1 MARTDYRT
9 AVYNTTASH
18 LHLQATFATSYRYE
32 DVSYSDDGTR
42 YSTPRFGKRTLSPLN
57 RITDLFSNTREW
69 YAREMHRAPL
79 HPTIYKML
87 HNPDQAQYL
96 TDWREMVL
104 EYPHTAD
111 TNATKVAY
119 TESDAKGIAD
129 RQTLTT
135 LGKFIK
141 RHAPE
146 MPDHV
151 LRDIVALSI
160 TSVELVFDL
169 AGMIEAV
176 QTGPKS
182 CMQNSRW
189 SEDDH
194 PYRVYDPKYGWHM
207 AVRREGGQVT
217 GRCLCLT
224 HDGEKMFVRSY
235 RTANEGYSQSDE
247 GMNAWLVEQGYTH
260 ENGWVDGARLAR
272 IMDGNTYVL
281 PYIDGSEQNCTA
293 NAAYLEIDENGD
305 LQGDRTDG
313 YADTPEMCECNDCG
327 ASFDGD
333 NEGTWVGRHEDYHV
347 CGDCSSGY
355 TYAIGRNGNEYYLN
369 DDDVVYCND
378 TAYDSNYLRDN
389 GIVYSEHDGEYY
401 EQSECVLLDREEDW
415 VHTDELDHR
424 FACLDEDDAVWTYR
438 NDAWQCA
445 ATGNWYSDNVRS
457 DYYAEPVEGS
467 DGKQYHADCVPE
479 GFVLHDHHVKQYI
492 DHTY

>member
-9 AVYNTTASH
+9 TLYNTTASH
-18 LHLQATFATSYRYE
+18 LHLQATFATSYQYE
-32 DVSYSDDGTR
+32 EVSYRDDGTR
-42 YSTPRFGKRTLSPLN
+42 YTTPRFGKRTLSPLN
-57 RITDLFSNTREW
+57 RITDLFSTTREW

-96 TDWREMVL
+96 TDWREVVL
-104 EYPHTAD
+104 EYPHIAD
-111 TNATKVAY
+111 TDASKIAY
-119 TESDAKGIAD
+119 TESEAKGIAD

-176 QTGPKS
+176 QTGPKT
-182 CMQNSRW
+182 CMQSPRW
-189 SEDDH
+189 SEEDH

-235 RTANEGYSQSDE
+235 RTNEGYSQSDE
-247 GMNAWLVEQGYTH
+247 GMNAWLNEQGYAYVG
-260 ENGWVDGARLAR
+260 GWADGARLAH
-272 IMDGNTYVL
+272 IMDGDMHVA
-281 PYIDGSEQNCTA
+281 PYIDGDEKNCS
-293 NAAYLEIDENGD
+293 AYFTHLEIDNNGD
-305 LQGDRTDG
+305 LRGDRTDG
-313 YADTPEMCECNDCG
+313 YADSPEMCECSDCG
-327 ASFDGD
+327 ANFDGD
-333 NEGTWVGRHEDYHV
+333 NAGLWVGRHDDYHV
-347 CGDCSSGY
+347 CDDCASSY
-355 TYAIGRNGNEYYLN
+355 TCARGRNGDEYN
-369 DDDVVYCND
+369 VNNDDVVYCND
-378 TAYDSNYLRDN
+378 TAYDSNYLGDN

-401 EQSECVLLDREEDW
+401 EQSECVLLDRDEDW
-415 VHTDELDHR
+415 VHTSELDHR
-424 FACLDEDDAVWTYR
+424 FACLDESQRVWAYR

-445 ATGNWYSDNVRS
+445 ATGDWYSDNGRS
-457 DYYAEPVEGS
+457 DYYASPVEINGM
-467 DGKQYHADCVPE
+467 QYHEDCVPE
-479 GFVLHDHHVKQYI
+479 GFVLHDHHVTQYMGNT
-492 DHTY
+492 H